1 MTEEIV
7 AKIDKFIN
15 SSWTRASGDA
25 LVKNIIEDPID
36 GCDIVEL
43 SNEINNILQNKYPT
57 SETQEWNLLKLMDS
71 IVHTIGKKI
80 TLNLKQCRTDVFYAR
95 EDIAKARNIFY
106 NAYQTEQTLLYA
118 RSELLA
124 TCSLSDKK
132 MAKYHS
138 KHLSDV
144 YIDQKTLHND
154 KIFGYYISEL
164 FDKKLEHIFDER
176 INLLK
181 TMDKQLFIVDKNYQ
195 NRIETQIKDIN
206 DRLYKEFKKEATES
220 EIGNDHIE
228 L

>member
-36 GCDIVEL
+36 GCDIIEL

-57 SETQEWNLLKLMDS
+57 SETQEWNLLTLMDS

-80 TLNLKQCRTDVFYAR
+80 TLNLEQCRTDVFYAR

-106 NAYQTEQTLLYA
+106 NAYQTEQTLLDA

-138 KHLSDV
+138 EHLLDV
-144 YIDQKTLHND
+144 
-154 KIFGYYISEL
+154 
-164 FDKKLEHIFDER
+164 
-176 INLLK
+176 
-181 TMDKQLFIVDKNYQ
+181 
-195 NRIETQIKDIN
+195 
-206 DRLYKEFKKEATES
+206 
-220 EIGNDHIE
+220 
-228 L
+228 